1 MVSRVYVYDR
11 SSGRCGSAARKGAE
25 RGSAENAARP
35 EIIPRKLLLQ
45 KRGREDDED
54 DDRDNLL
61 NNLKLVSR
69 EVAIA
74 EAIRR
79 HRQAVFEQRD
89 SPRNQDRL
97 PERPAV
103 TVFQV
108 PVPGEGHEDIRQSQ
122 HKDGAHKVG
131 FRNRLSRV
139 SGMKK

>member
-1 MVSRVYVYDR
+1 MVWRVYVYDR
-11 SSGRCGSAARKGAE
+11 SSGRSGCLERKGEERDHAEKAE
-25 RGSAENAARP
+25 RH
-35 EIIPRKLLLQ
+35 EIIPRKFLLQ
-45 KRGREDDED
+45 KRGREYDED
-54 DDRDNLL
+54 DDLDNLL
-61 NNLKLVSR
+61 NNLKLVCR
-69 EVAIA
+69 EVAIP

-89 SPRNQDRL
+89 APRDQDRL

-122 HKDGAHKVG
+122 QKDGAHKVG